1 MMSSVIV
8 NTLKANR
15 LFGGLSP
22 SELEEAA
29 RYFDM
34 QTFKEGDHVFL
45 EGEPSRKLCLLASGR
60 VKIVKHTEEG
70 KDVILEIISAP
81 EIFGGVAVLDGR
93 AYPASAQ
100 AMEPCEVVSV
110 SREEFVGMID
120 RFHVLAVEASIYFG
134 DRLRNAYDMLRSI
147 SVERVERR
155 IASLLI
161 KFGERIGHR
170 EGNETVME
178 LGLTMQE
185 IAEMVGTTVE
195 TTIRSMNKFRKEGL
209 IDYNRGNVKLFPG
222 LKERFSSD
230 L

>member
-1 MMSSVIV
+1 MKATIIE
-8 NTLKANR
+8 TLKRNR
-15 LFGGLSP
+15 LFAGLSP
-22 SELEEAA
+22 SELEEVSDLCRAES
-29 RYFDM
+29 YE
-34 QTFKEGDHVFL
+34 EGDHIFL
-45 EGEPSRKLCLLASGR
+45 EGEASTRLCMAARGR

-70 KDVILEIISAP
+70 KDVILEIISPP

-100 AMEPCEVVSV
+100 AMEKCDVVSL
-110 SREEFVGMID
+110 SREELLGLID

-134 DRLRNAYDMLRSI
+134 ERLRNAYDMLRSI

-155 IASLLI
+155 IASLLLR
-161 KFGERIGHR
+161 FGERIGKK
-170 EGNETVME
+170 EADGISMD

-209 IDYNRGNVKLFPG
+209 IDYNRGQVRIFPALRG
-222 LKERFSSD
+222 RFSSD
-230 L
+230 I

>member
-1 MMSSVIV
+1 MSKQTIE
-8 NTLKANR
+8 TLKANR
-15 LFGGLSP
+15 MFGGLSDA
-22 SELEEAA
+22 ELTEVAGLFAVKSYE
-29 RYFDM
+29 D
-34 QTFKEGDHVFL
+34 GDHIFL
-45 EGEPSRKLCLLASGR
+45 EGEPSTSLCLVSTGR

-70 KDVILEIISAP
+70 KDVILEIIAPP

-100 AMEPCEVVSV
+100 AMEKCTVVSL
-110 SREEFVGMID
+110 SRQEFLGLMD

-155 IASLLI
+155 IASLLLR
-161 KFGERIGHR
+161 FGERIGTR
-170 EGNETVME
+170 KGEETVME

-209 IDYNRGNVKLFPG
+209 LEYSRGQVRIFPA
-222 LKERFSSD
+222 LRERFTSEP
-230 L
+230 